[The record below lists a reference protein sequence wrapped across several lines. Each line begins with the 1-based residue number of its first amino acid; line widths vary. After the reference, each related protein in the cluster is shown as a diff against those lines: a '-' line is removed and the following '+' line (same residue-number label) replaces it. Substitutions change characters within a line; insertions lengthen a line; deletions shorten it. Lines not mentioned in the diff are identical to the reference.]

1 MTTLIGIEYD
11 DSCVLVADSRT
22 TDSVG
27 YIYSHSDVKKI
38 AERNGYLIAGSGEE
52 CLAIQRS
59 TYGSHQFPLRLIK
72 KIYFIL
78 WFQR

>member
-27 YIYSHSDVKKI
+27 YIYSHANVKKI
-38 AERNGYLIAGSGEE
+38 SERNGYLIAGSGEVLP
-52 CLAIQRS
+52 CD
-59 TYGSHQFPLRLIK
+59 GSMKYTNTSSFSFSVLSKNRKLS
-72 KIYFIL
+72 L
-78 WFQR
+78 L